1 MKITRENADKVTAII
16 KVSIEKSDYEKN
28 VADKLREY
36 RQKMALPGFRPGK
49 VPGSLIQKRFGK
61 AVLAEEVNQLLSQN
75 LMNYLR
81 DEKLHIIG
89 DPLPNNDLQKPID
102 FDVQEDFEFIFDIA
116 ISPEIDLTID
126 KSHTVEYYRIKL
138 DDKMVDDN
146 IDQIRSQFGKTAE
159 ADSVTADSYVRG
171 NYVEL
176 SDDGTEKE
184 EGIRAE
190 NVLVSIDLI
199 KDDTI
204 KSLFIGKASGDVV
217 TFDPVVA
224 FNDRH
229 EVGHMLNISHEAAET
244 LNSNF
249 TYTLTGI
256 ESFSKAEVNEDLFKL
271 AFGNDSAIETE
282 EQFRQKISENL
293 SASLDTS
300 SMQRFE
306 IDAKTALLNLVPVEL
321 PEKFLKRWLKESNS
335 ELDDA
340 KIETDFEDFSRDLKW
355 QLIKNHL
362 INQQKLEVSED
373 ETFDLAKN
381 IALSQYQQYGIY
393 SIADEHLASF
403 ATRILEKQEDR
414 ERIVNRL
421 FETKVFE
428 LIRDNVNLAEK
439 EVTTDEFRAL
449 YN

>member
-1 MKITRENADKVTAII
+1 MKITRENVDRVTSVI
-16 KVSIEKSDYEKN
+16 KVLIEKGDYEKN

-61 AVLAEEVNQLLSQN
+61 SVLAEEVNQLLSQN

-81 DEKLHIIG
+81 DEKLSIIG

-102 FDVQEDFEFIFDIA
+102 FEVQEDFEFVFDVA
-116 ISPEIDLTID
+116 LSPEIDLTID
-126 KSHTVEYYRIKL
+126 KSHTVDYYRIKL

-146 IDQIRSQFGKTAE
+146 IDQIRSQFGKTVEAE
-159 ADSVTADSYVRG
+159 AISAESYVRG

-176 SDDGTEKE
+176 NDDGTEKE
-184 EGIRAE
+184 EGIKAE

-199 KDDTI
+199 KDEEI
-204 KSLFIGKASGDVV
+204 KSSFLGKANGDSII
-217 TFDPVVA
+217 FDPVVA

-229 EVGHMLNISHEAAET
+229 EVSHMLNISHEAAET
-244 LNSNF
+244 LNSKF
-249 TYTLTGI
+249 TFTLTAI
-256 ESFSKAEVNEDLFKL
+256 EQFSKAEVNEELFKL
-271 AFGNDSAIETE
+271 AFGNESDIETE

-306 IDAKTALLNLVPVEL
+306 VDAKAALLNMVPIEL
-321 PEKFLKRWLKESNS
+321 PENFLKRWLKESNS

-340 KIETDFEDFSRDLKW
+340 KIEAEFDDFSRDLKW

-362 INQQKLEVSED
+362 INQHNVEVSED
-373 ETFDLAKN
+373 ETFDLAKT

-393 SIADEHLASF
+393 SVADEHLSSF
-403 ATRILEKQEDR
+403 ATRILEKKEDR

>member
-1 MKITRENADKVTAII
+1 MKISRENADKGTAVI
-16 KVSIEKSDYEKN
+16 KVSIEKGDYEKN

-61 AVLAEEVNQLLSQN
+61 GVMAEEVNQLLSQN

-81 DEKLHIIG
+81 DEKLNIIG
-89 DPLPNNDLQKPID
+89 DPLPNKELQQPID
-102 FDVQEDFEFIFDIA
+102 FDTQEDFEFIFDIA
-116 ISPEIDLTID
+116 LTPEINLTLD
-126 KSHTVEYYRIKL
+126 KSHSVDYYRIKL
-138 DDKMVDDN
+138 EEKMVDDN
-146 IDQIRSQFGKTAE
+146 IDQIRSQFGKTAPVE
-159 ADSVTADSYVRG
+159 TVTAECYVRG
-171 NYVEL
+171 NYVEVNE
-176 SDDGTEKE
+176 DGSEKA
-184 EGIRAE
+184 EGIKTE
-190 NVLVSIDLI
+190 NVLVSVDLI
-199 KDDTI
+199 KDENI
-204 KSLFIGKASGDVV
+204 KASFIGKSVGDTL

-229 EVGHMLNISHEAAET
+229 EVGHMLNISHEAAES
-244 LNSNF
+244 LNAQF
-249 TYTLTGI
+249 TYTITEI
-256 ESFSKAEVNEDLFKL
+256 EQFTKAEVNEELFKL
-271 AFGNDSAIETE
+271 AFGEDSGIETE

-293 SASLDTS
+293 IANLDTS

-306 IDAKTALLNLVPVEL
+306 IDAKAAMLDLVPVEL
-321 PEKFLKRWLKESNS
+321 PEGFLKRWLKESNS
-335 ELDDA
+335 DLEDA
-340 KIETDFEDFSRDLKW
+340 KIEADFENFSRDLKW

-362 INQQKLEVSED
+362 INQNKVEVSED
-373 ETFDLAKN
+373 ETFDLAKS

-393 SIADEHLASF
+393 SVADEHLSSF

-428 LIRDNVNLAEK
+428 LIREQVNLTEK
-439 EVTTDEFRAL
+439 EVDTDQFRAL